1 MNEPSANPGG
11 SASPYKLYLGGLTMF
26 SRWLERNIKY
36 VFPLPAV
43 IFVLLMMVF
52 PIAYT
57 FRLSFYEWSMSSLVP
72 PTWVGLENYK
82 ALLFND
88 PRFMASLW
96 RTFTFTIGAVVV
108 ETILGI
114 SIALLFNQD
123 FKGKNVLKT
132 LFLLPMIATP
142 VAIGLVWML
151 IFEPNIGFANKVL
164 QFFHIS
170 PLLWLASPQQ
180 VLASLVIVD
189 VWQWTPMIALVVLA
203 GLSSLPTEPYEAAMV
218 DGATRW
224 QVLTKITLPLLQP
237 TILVAVLLRSIDALK
252 TFDIIYAMTGG
263 GPDFNSETIN
273 IYSFVQGFSYF
284 QLGMTS
290 SLLMI
295 FFVIV
300 LGMSMLLVSAR
311 KRWGA

>member
-1 MNEPSANPGG
+1 
-11 SASPYKLYLGGLTMF
+11 MF

-43 IFVLLMMVF
+43 LFVLLMMVF

-72 PTWVGLENYK
+72 PAWVGVENYK
-82 ALLFND
+82 TLLFSD

-96 RTFTFTIGAVVV
+96 RTFSFTISAVAV
-108 ETILGI
+108 ETVLGVG
-114 SIALLFNQD
+114 IALLFNQD
-123 FKGKNVLKT
+123 FKGKNALKT

-151 IFEPNIGFANKVL
+151 IYEPNIGFANKVL
-164 QFFHIS
+164 QFLHIP
-170 PLLWLASPQQ
+170 PLLWLASPHQ
-180 VLASLVIVD
+180 VLASLVVVD

-218 DGATRW
+218 DGASRW

-252 TFDIIYAMTGG
+252 TFDIIYAMTAG

-284 QLGMTS
+284 HLGMTS

-300 LGMSMLLVSAR
+300 LGMSMLLVTAR

>member
-1 MNEPSANPGG
+1 
-11 SASPYKLYLGGLTMF
+11 MF

-43 IFVLLMMVF
+43 LFVLIMMVF

-57 FRLSFYEWSMSSLVP
+57 LRLSFFDWSMSSLVP
-72 PTWVGLENYK
+72 PQWVGLGNYK
-82 ALLFND
+82 TLIFSD
-88 PRFMASLW
+88 PRFWPSIS
-96 RTFTFTIGAVVV
+96 RTFSFTIAAVVV
-108 ETILGI
+108 ETVLGI
-114 SIALLFNQD
+114 IIALLFNQD

-151 IFEPNIGFANKVL
+151 IYEPNIGLANKVL
-164 QFFHIS
+164 QLLHI
-170 PLLWLASPQQ
+170 PPQLWLASPKQ
-180 VLASLVIVD
+180 VLTSLVVVD
-189 VWQWTPMIALVVLA
+189 VWQWTPMIALMVLA
-203 GLSSLPTEPYEAAMV
+203 GLTSLPTEPYEAALV

-224 QVLTKITLPLLQP
+224 QMLTRITLPLLKP

-252 TFDIIYAMTGG
+252 TFDIIYSMTGG
-263 GPDFNSETIN
+263 GPDFHSETIN

-284 QLGMTS
+284 KLGMTS
-290 SLLMI
+290 ALLMI

-300 LGMSMLLVSAR
+300 LAISFILVSAR
-311 KRWGA
+311 KGGET

>member
-1 MNEPSANPGG
+1 
-11 SASPYKLYLGGLTMF
+11 MF

-43 IFVLLMMVF
+43 LFVLLMMVF

-72 PTWVGLENYK
+72 PSWVGLENYK
-82 ALLFND
+82 TLLLND
-88 PRFMASLW
+88 PRFIASLW
-96 RTFTFTIGAVVV
+96 RTFSFTFAAIIV
-108 ETILGI
+108 ETTFGI
-114 SIALLFNQD
+114 GIALLFNQD
-123 FKGKNVLKT
+123 FKGKNALKT

-164 QFFHIS
+164 QFLHI
-170 PLLWLASPQQ
+170 PPQLWLASPQQ
-180 VLASLVIVD
+180 VLGSLVIVD

-224 QVLTKITLPLLQP
+224 QTLTKITLPLLQP

-252 TFDIIYAMTGG
+252 TFDIIYAMTAG

-290 SLLMI
+290 ALLMI

-300 LGMSMLLVSAR
+300 LGMSTLLVSAR

>member
-1 MNEPSANPGG
+1 
-11 SASPYKLYLGGLTMF
+11 MF

-43 IFVLLMMVF
+43 LFVLVMMVF
-52 PIAYT
+52 PIVYT
-57 FRLSFYEWSMSSLVP
+57 LRLSFYEWSMSSLVP
-72 PTWVGLENYK
+72 PQWIGLENYK
-82 ALLFND
+82 TLLFSD
-88 PRFMASLW
+88 PRFIASIW
-96 RTFTFTIGAVVV
+96 RTFVFTFAAVAV
-108 ETILGI
+108 ETVLGI
-114 SIALLFNQD
+114 GIALLFNPD
-123 FKGKNVLKT
+123 FKGKNLLKT

-142 VAIGLVWML
+142 VAIGLVWLL

-164 QFFHIS
+164 QILHL
-170 PLLWLASPQQ
+170 PPQLWLASPKQ

-189 VWQWTPMIALVVLA
+189 VWQWTPMIALVVLT
-203 GLSSLPTEPYEAAMV
+203 GLTSLPTEPYEAAKV
-218 DGATRW
+218 DGASRW
-224 QVLTKITLPLLQP
+224 QMLTKITLPLLQP

-284 QLGMTS
+284 KLGMTS

>member
-164 QFFHIS
+164 EFFHIS

>member
-43 IFVLLMMVF
+43 VFVLLMMVF

-72 PTWVGLENYK
+72 PAWVGLENYK
-82 ALLFND
+82 ALLFSD

-96 RTFTFTIGAVVV
+96 RTFTFTIAAVVV
-108 ETILGI
+108 ETFLGI

-164 QFFHIS
+164 EFFHIS

>member
-1 MNEPSANPGG
+1 
-11 SASPYKLYLGGLTMF
+11 MF

-57 FRLSFYEWSMSSLVP
+57 FRLSFYEWSMSSLIP

-82 ALLFND
+82 TLLFSD

-96 RTFTFTIGAVVV
+96 RTFTFTFAAVVV

-114 SIALLFNQD
+114 GIALLFNQD
-123 FKGKNVLKT
+123 FKGKNALKT

-164 QFFHIS
+164 EFFHIS

-218 DGATRW
+218 DGANRW

>member
-11 SASPYKLYLGGLTMF
+11 SASPYKLHQGGLTMF

-43 IFVLLMMVF
+43 LFVLMMMVF

-57 FRLSFYEWSMSSLVP
+57 LRLSFYEWSMSSLVP
-72 PTWVGLENYK
+72 PAWVGLENYK
-82 ALLFND
+82 TLLFSD

-164 QFFHIS
+164 QFLHIS

-203 GLSSLPTEPYEAAMV
+203 GLSSLPSEPYEAAMV

-284 QLGMTS
+284 KLGMTS

>member
-1 MNEPSANPGG
+1 
-11 SASPYKLYLGGLTMF
+11 MF

-43 IFVLLMMVF
+43 LFVLIMMVF

-57 FRLSFYEWSMSSLVP
+57 LRLSFFDWSMSSLVP
-72 PTWVGLENYK
+72 PQWVGLGNYK
-82 ALLFND
+82 ALILGD
-88 PRFMASLW
+88 PRFWPSIS
-96 RTFTFTIGAVVV
+96 RTFEFTIAAVVV
-108 ETILGI
+108 ETFFGI
-114 SIALLFNQD
+114 VIALLFNQD

-151 IFEPNIGFANKVL
+151 IYEPNIGLANKIL
-164 QFFHIS
+164 QLLHI
-170 PLLWLASPQQ
+170 PPQLWLAAPKQ
-180 VLASLVIVD
+180 VLTSLVIVD
-189 VWQWTPMIALVVLA
+189 VWQWTPMIALMVLA
-203 GLSSLPTEPYEAAMV
+203 GLTSLPTEPYEAALV

-224 QVLTKITLPLLQP
+224 QMLTRITLPLLKP

-252 TFDIIYAMTGG
+252 TFDIIYSMTGG
-263 GPDFNSETIN
+263 GPDFHSETIN

-284 QLGMTS
+284 KLGMTS
-290 SLLMI
+290 ALLMI

-300 LGMSMLLVSAR
+300 SAMSFILVSAR
-311 KRWGA
+311 KGGEA

>member
-1 MNEPSANPGG
+1 
-11 SASPYKLYLGGLTMF
+11 MF

-43 IFVLLMMVF
+43 LFVVIMMVF

-57 FRLSFYEWSMSSLVP
+57 LRLSFYDWSMSSLVP
-72 PTWVGLENYK
+72 PQWVGLSNYK
-82 ALLFND
+82 TLIFSD
-88 PRFMASLW
+88 PRFLSSIY
-96 RTFTFTIGAVVV
+96 RTFGFTFAAIAV
-108 ETILGI
+108 ETFLGVI
-114 SIALLFNQD
+114 IALLFNQD
-123 FKGKNVLKT
+123 FKGKNILKT

-142 VAIGLVWML
+142 VAIGLVWLL
-151 IFEPNIGFANKVL
+151 IYEPNIGFANKVL
-164 QFFHIS
+164 QLLHLS
-170 PLLWLASPQQ
+170 PQLWLASPKQ
-180 VLASLVIVD
+180 VLMSLVIVD
-189 VWQWTPMIALVVLA
+189 VWQWTPMISLMVLA
-203 GLSSLPTEPYEAAMV
+203 GLTSLPTEPYEAAMV

-224 QVLTKITLPLLQP
+224 QVLTRITLPLLQP

-263 GPDFNSETIN
+263 GPDFHSETIN

-284 QLGMTS
+284 KLGMTS
-290 SLLMI
+290 ALLMI

-300 LGMSMLLVSAR
+300 LAMSMLLVSAR

>member
-1 MNEPSANPGG
+1 
-11 SASPYKLYLGGLTMF
+11 MF

-43 IFVLLMMVF
+43 LFVVIMMVF

-57 FRLSFYEWSMSSLVP
+57 LRLSFYDWSMSSLVP
-72 PTWVGLENYK
+72 PQWVGLSNYK
-82 ALLFND
+82 TLIFSD
-88 PRFMASLW
+88 PRFMSSIY
-96 RTFTFTIGAVVV
+96 RTFGFTFAAIAV
-108 ETILGI
+108 ETFLGVI
-114 SIALLFNQD
+114 IALLFNQD
-123 FKGKNVLKT
+123 FKGKNILKT

-142 VAIGLVWML
+142 VAIGLVWLL
-151 IFEPNIGFANKVL
+151 IYEPNIGFANKVMQL
-164 QFFHIS
+164 LHLS
-170 PLLWLASPQQ
+170 PQLWLASPKQ
-180 VLASLVIVD
+180 VLMSLVIVD
-189 VWQWTPMIALVVLA
+189 VWQWTPMISLMVLA
-203 GLSSLPTEPYEAAMV
+203 GLTSLPTEPYEAAMV

-224 QVLTKITLPLLQP
+224 QVLTRITLPLLQP

-263 GPDFNSETIN
+263 GPDFHSETIN

-284 QLGMTS
+284 KLGMTS
-290 SLLMI
+290 ALLMI

-300 LGMSMLLVSAR
+300 LAMSMLLVSAR

>member
-1 MNEPSANPGG
+1 
-11 SASPYKLYLGGLTMF
+11 
-26 SRWLERNIKY
+26 
-36 VFPLPAV
+36 
-43 IFVLLMMVF
+43 
-52 PIAYT
+52 
-57 FRLSFYEWSMSSLVP
+57 
-72 PTWVGLENYK
+72 
-82 ALLFND
+82 
-88 PRFMASLW
+88 MASLW
-96 RTFTFTIGAVVV
+96 RTFTFTFAAVVV

-114 SIALLFNQD
+114 GIAILFHQD
-123 FKGKNVLKT
+123 FKGKNALKT

-170 PLLWLASPQQ
+170 PQLWLASPQQ
-180 VLASLVIVD
+180 VLGSLVIVD

-218 DGATRW
+218 DGANRW
-224 QVLTKITLPLLQP
+224 QVLLKITLPLLQP

-290 SLLMI
+290 ALLMI

-300 LGMSMLLVSAR
+300 LGMSTLLVSAR

>member
-1 MNEPSANPGG
+1 
-11 SASPYKLYLGGLTMF
+11 MF

-43 IFVLLMMVF
+43 LFVVIMMVF

-57 FRLSFYEWSMSSLVP
+57 LRLSFYDWSMSSLVP
-72 PTWVGLENYK
+72 PQWVGLSNYK
-82 ALLFND
+82 TLIFSD
-88 PRFMASLW
+88 PRFMSSIY
-96 RTFTFTIGAVVV
+96 RTFGFTFAAIAV
-108 ETILGI
+108 ETFLGVI
-114 SIALLFNQD
+114 IALLFNQD
-123 FKGKNVLKT
+123 FKGKNILKT

-142 VAIGLVWML
+142 VAIGLVWLL
-151 IFEPNIGFANKVL
+151 IYEPNIGFANKVL
-164 QFFHIS
+164 QLLHLS
-170 PLLWLASPQQ
+170 PQLWLASPKQ
-180 VLASLVIVD
+180 VLMSLVIVD
-189 VWQWTPMIALVVLA
+189 VWQWTPMISLMVLA
-203 GLSSLPTEPYEAAMV
+203 GLTSLPTEPYEAAMV

-224 QVLTKITLPLLQP
+224 QVLTRITLPLLQP

-263 GPDFNSETIN
+263 GPDFHSETIN

-284 QLGMTS
+284 KLGMTS
-290 SLLMI
+290 ALLMI

-300 LGMSMLLVSAR
+300 LAMSMLLVSAR

>member
-1 MNEPSANPGG
+1 
-11 SASPYKLYLGGLTMF
+11 MF

-43 IFVLLMMVF
+43 LFVLIMMVF

-57 FRLSFYEWSMSSLVP
+57 LRLSFFDWSMSSLVP
-72 PTWVGLENYK
+72 PQWVGLGNYK
-82 ALLFND
+82 TLIFSD
-88 PRFMASLW
+88 PRFWPSIS
-96 RTFTFTIGAVVV
+96 RTFSFTIAAVVV
-108 ETILGI
+108 ETVLGI
-114 SIALLFNQD
+114 IIALLFNQD

-151 IFEPNIGFANKVL
+151 IYEPNIGLANKVL
-164 QFFHIS
+164 QLLHI
-170 PLLWLASPQQ
+170 PPQLWLASPKQ
-180 VLASLVIVD
+180 VLTSLVVVD
-189 VWQWTPMIALVVLA
+189 VWQWTPMIALMVLA
-203 GLSSLPTEPYEAAMV
+203 GLTSLPTEPYEAALV

-224 QVLTKITLPLLQP
+224 QMLTRITLPLLKP

-252 TFDIIYAMTGG
+252 TFDIIYSMTGG
-263 GPDFNSETIN
+263 GPDFHSETIN

-284 QLGMTS
+284 KLGMTS
-290 SLLMI
+290 ALLMI

-300 LGMSMLLVSAR
+300 LAISFILVSAR
-311 KRWGA
+311 KGGEA

>member
-1 MNEPSANPGG
+1 
-11 SASPYKLYLGGLTMF
+11 MF
-26 SRWLERNIKY
+26 SRWLERNIRF

-43 IFVLLMMVF
+43 LFVLLMMVF
-52 PIAYT
+52 PIVYT
-57 FRLSFYEWSMSSLVP
+57 FRLSFYEWSMSALVP
-72 PTWVGLENYK
+72 PTWVGLANYK
-82 ALLFND
+82 TLLFSD
-88 PRFMASLW
+88 PRFMASIW
-96 RTFTFTIGAVVV
+96 RTFSFTIGAVAV
-108 ETILGI
+108 ETILGVG
-114 SIALLFNQD
+114 IAILFNQE
-123 FKGKNVLKT
+123 FKGKDVLKT

-164 QFFHIS
+164 QFLHL
-170 PLLWLASPQQ
+170 PPQLWLASSQQ
-180 VLASLVIVD
+180 VLGSLVIVD

-218 DGATRW
+218 DGATRF

-263 GPDFNSETIN
+263 GPDFHSETIN